1 MKTAEQ
7 VKMDLS
13 IATGSL
19 LGHIE
24 SFPENVFY
32 KKPSE
37 DSWSAAEITE
47 HLCIIESFATDLIN
61 GNTQAPDRAPD
72 KQIEVIAASFG
83 DIDKKQTSPDNILPT
98 GNELKKEELVVRMKK
113 QRNELFEIAGHMEL
127 TQLCTDFTGQN
138 FGMLTRLEWIYFVIY
153 HGDRHLHQLLRTA
166 QALNAMEPA

>member
-1 MKTAEQ
+1 MKTPEQ

-24 SFPENVFY
+24 SFPEQVFY
-32 KKPSE
+32 KKPAE

-47 HLCIIESFATDLIN
+47 HLCIIEAFAADLIN
-61 GNTQAPDRAPD
+61 GNTEAPQRAPD
-72 KQIEVIAASFG
+72 KQIEQIAASFG
-83 DIDKKQTSPDNILPT
+83 DRDTKLTAPDAILPT
-98 GNELKKEELVVRMKK
+98 GNELKKDELVARLKK
-113 QRNELFEIAGHMEL
+113 QRNDLFEIAGSTDL
-127 TQLCTDFTGQN
+127 TQMCTDFTGKN

-166 QALNAMEPA
+166 QALNTMEPA